1 MGFLVRFLIIFA
13 VLYVLSHKF
22 PNIIPQLPQL
32 HHQHKVQLK
41 PTVGIKKPW
50 RAPECEYNLIYKW
63 ACEQTHILIGGVTGA
78 GKSTFI
84 DGMIAYIMSRFPL
97 NNDERGARL
106 ILCDPKGTEL
116 VRYKDLPHVLRYED
130 GTGDMIG
137 ALEYALQ
144 ITMDRFAE
152 NKRKGFRFYDGGDV
166 YVIVDELAFLLWQ
179 DKARAT
185 KVIRDLAALG
195 RAAKVHLVMATQTPR
210 GDVVSKQLTANIDAT
225 IGLKTSSATESR
237 ILLGGTIDGF
247 DGLQTLPEPRTEH
260 RAECYFKAP
269 SIKGLYEVPMVD
281 DSEIKRLINHW
292 MMQK

>member
-1 MGFLVRFLIIFA
+1 MEVFILILAIFA
-13 VLYVLSHKF
+13 V
-22 PNIIPQLPQL
+22 
-32 HHQHKVQLK
+32 HHFSRHTPIQPKERRQPRPMAYGRPVEKTWYSPKASYSTL
-41 PTVGIKKPW
+41 
-50 RAPECEYNLIYKW
+50 YKW

-84 DGMIAYIMSRFPL
+84 DGMIAYIMCKFPFSH
-97 NNDERGARL
+97 DPRGARL

-116 VRYKDLPHVLRYED
+116 YRYKDLPHVLRYED

-144 ITMDRFAE
+144 LTMERFEE
-152 NKRKGFRFYDGGDV
+152 NKRKGIRFYDGGDV
-166 YVIVDELAFLLWQ
+166 YVIVDELAFLIWQ

-210 GDVVSKQLTANIDAT
+210 ADVVSKQLTANIDAT

-247 DGLQTLPEPRTEH
+247 PGLQALPEPRTEH
-260 RAECYFKAP
+260 KAFCYFKAP
-269 SIKGLYEVPMVD
+269 SIKGLYNIPMVD
-281 DSEIKRLINHW
+281 ESEIQRLINHW
-292 MMQK
+292 MAQV

>member
-1 MGFLVRFLIIFA
+1 MIIFFLLISA
-13 VLYVLSHKF
+13 CVVAFIIKRNHSKQSHKR
-22 PNIIPQLPQL
+22 QT
-32 HHQHKVQLK
+32 K
-41 PTVGIKKPW
+41 TW
-50 RAPECEYNLIYKW
+50 SAPAATYSNLYKW
-63 ACEQTHILIGGVTGA
+63 ACDQTHLLIGGVTGA

-84 DGMIAYIMSRFPL
+84 DGMIAYIMTRFPIAS
-97 NNDERGARL
+97 NENGAKL

-116 VRYKDLPHVLRYED
+116 YRYKDLPHVLRYED

-144 ITMDRFAE
+144 LTQERFAE
-152 NKRKGFRFYDGGDV
+152 NKRKGIRFYGGGDV

-179 DKARAT
+179 DKSRAT

-195 RAAKVHLVMATQTPR
+195 RAAKVHLILATQTPR
-210 GDVVSKQLTANIDAT
+210 ADVISKQLTANIDAT

-260 RAECYFKAP
+260 RAVCYFKSP
-269 SIKGLYEVPMVD
+269 SIKGLYNVPMVD
-281 DSEIKRLINHW
+281 DSEIERLINHW
-292 MMQK
+292 AAQL